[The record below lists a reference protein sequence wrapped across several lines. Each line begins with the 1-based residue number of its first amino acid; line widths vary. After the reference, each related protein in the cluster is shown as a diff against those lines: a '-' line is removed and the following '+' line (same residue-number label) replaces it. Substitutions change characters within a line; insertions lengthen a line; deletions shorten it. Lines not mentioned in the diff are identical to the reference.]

1 MAWLGVCAGD
11 AGPWWSRVE
20 DEMTQAAFGRRTW
33 VLTEDLDALRSAPT
47 LQEVRLLRP
56 HDTYTRL
63 LDRETIVDKRYH
75 PNV

>member
-1 MAWLGVCAGD
+1 
-11 AGPWWSRVE
+11 
-20 DEMTQAAFGRRTW
+20 MTQAAFGRRTW